1 MTESHTSTPP
11 VPPFSGSHGAPPAS
25 PARSGLALAAL
36 IVGIAAVPLAFVP
49 LLGGLA
55 ALAAIVLG
63 IVALAKKK
71 PPKSFG
77 VTGLVLGA
85 VGLVLTIVI
94 LVITAVG
101 LVNTVRERQLEG
113 LSRSSDSSSAPRP
126 ADQQLIAKFNDGVI
140 YDDKVAIGVAE
151 PATYQPGAR
160 ATGADQAHQVV
171 LTFAIKNDSDK
182 AFDPQLTVDVSSGG
196 VEASRI
202 YDFSSTEKLE
212 QPRTSILPG
221 GSVTWRQAFSVADPK
236 SLVVEVRTDYDRPK
250 AIFTNTQ

>member
-1 MTESHTSTPP
+1 MTETQTSTPP
-11 VPPFSGSHGAPPAS
+11 VPPFSGSHGAPPAP
-25 PARSGLALAAL
+25 PARSGLALSAL

-49 LLGGLA
+49 LLGGL
-55 ALAAIVLG
+55 LAITAIVLG
-63 IVALAKKK
+63 IVALATKK

-113 LSRSSDSSSAPRP
+113 IAHSSHSSSRP

-151 PATYQPGAR
+151 PATYEPGAR

-182 AFDPQLTVDVSSGG
+182 AFDPQLIVDVSSGG

-202 YDFSSTEKLE
+202 YDYSSTEKFE

-236 SLVVEVRTDYDRPK
+236 SLVVEVRADYDRPK